1 MINFFRK
8 TRKKLADDNK
18 PMKYMRYAIGEIILV
33 VIGILIALQINNW
46 NEERKVS
53 HERDRLLINLKTEF
67 KHNKEVWLADS
78 LRWTK
83 SMQVVTKLLKYTGP
97 DPNIE
102 AHLFDSLLSLDL
114 DPIVYNPKMKVY
126 NELMQQIKIIK
137 NDHLRELLY
146 QWQVALDSWRINE
159 RLTLKNRDDRVEFMQ
174 EQIIY
179 RNIDNNYYLDGTL
192 GESKFSIDNRN
203 VLKDFRFENH
213 LENLIY
219 TRLFGINKW
228 EELRENIDGILVEL
242 EK

>member
-1 MINFFRK
+1 M
-8 TRKKLADDNK
+8 ADDNK
-18 PMKYMRYAIGEIILV
+18 PLKYMRYAIGEIVLV
-33 VIGILIALQINNW
+33 VIGILIAIQINNW

-53 HERDRLLINLKTEF
+53 HERNRLLINLKTEF

-78 LRWTK
+78 LHWAK
-83 SMQVVTKLLKYTGP
+83 SMQVVTKLLRYTGP